1 MSPWFWDYALHALNV
16 RVAQMTQTQDVDP
29 ASGALSE
36 LQRII
41 KHIRSRWDKVKI
53 LVRGDSAYS
62 RENIMSWCESQTG
75 VDYVF
80 GLAQNSRLLQLSQS
94 IQYRASQEYSQKIQ
108 TVVEF
113 FETLLAPSP
122 DLEKQATAFVDNSVW
137 YSSLDYKTKDSWSR
151 SRRVVSKVEYGE
163 AEIKTRFVVTSLPT
177 KLVPPGRLYSQKY
190 CPRGEMENRLKE
202 QKLDLNSDR
211 TSTHT
216 FAGNQLRLWFSSVAY
231 ILMNALRE

>member
-1 MSPWFWDYALHALNV
+1 MGYEDINDHEALRYDLIFALAVGKVIN
-16 RVAQMTQTQDVDP
+16 
-29 ASGALSE
+29 SE
-36 LQRII
+36 
-41 KHIRSRWDKVKI
+41 
-53 LVRGDSAYS
+53 
-62 RENIMSWCESQTG
+62 TG

-151 SRRVVSKVEYGE
+151 SRRVVS
-163 AEIKTRFVVTSLPT
+163 IFILFFT
-177 KLVPPGRLYSQKY
+177 KGII
-190 CPRGEMENRLKE
+190 N
-202 QKLDLNSDR
+202 
-211 TSTHT
+211 
-216 FAGNQLRLWFSSVAY
+216 
-231 ILMNALRE
+231 